1 MFVHRQRRKPHG
13 TALAL
18 ALALAAMLLSFS
30 KEKPQ
35 ARPD

>member
-1 MFVHRQRRKPHG
+1 MFVHRKMRERNG
-13 TALAL
+13 V

-35 ARPD
+35 AGPD